1 VVIICPVDTGD
12 FRNLSGRNVLKPAQ
26 IANGVA
32 GLPYGAY
39 MRIFG
44 TRFFRLAIV
53 GSITN
58 VLLFTSASPASAV
71 CVINQAEIRQIS
83 DRSVMVVLGDS
94 ACTREFGEFGYY
106 TEIAPDVFGEVMGG
120 YGSRPIDSSG
130 VGFRPGGYGYVIE
143 TPTPEPT
150 YSAGVWVADADGV
163 VHSAF
168 MTIQNSY
175 LTTTTSTTSTTVAPT
190 TTTLAPSS
198 SNSSTKADN
207 QSIPKTTVTATTISD
222 VIVDDGV
229 EGDFAELAV
238 RAIGNKWEIKAETS
252 YSSTAMTV
260 RFRKSGSRLVTWNIV
275 TTGEGTRR
283 ILTSRNLSGGTLTL
297 LAQGLVV
304 DRLLVP

>member
-1 VVIICPVDTGD
+1 MLIICPVDTGD

-44 TRFFRLAIV
+44 TKTKKLLVIASVCCSSIAGLSNAASATCTIQSSRLQQVSEREILAIID
-53 GSITN
+53 GKCTKEIGESGY
-58 VLLFTSASPASAV
+58 FTR
-71 CVINQAEIRQIS
+71 I
-83 DRSVMVVLGDS
+83 G
-94 ACTREFGEFGYY
+94 
-106 TEIAPDVFGEVMGG
+106 PDVFGEVMAV
-120 YGSRPIDSSG
+120 YGSRRIDQF
-130 VGFRPGGYGYVIE
+130 GFGWQASYGYNIVFSEIGE
-143 TPTPEPT
+143 A
-150 YSAGVWVADADGV
+150 YAAGVWIADADGV
-163 VHSAF
+163 VHSEE

-175 LTTTTSTTSTTVAPT
+175 MTTTTTSTTIATSSSNPSTTTSNQTGPT
-190 TTTLAPSS
+190 TT
-198 SNSSTKADN
+198 
-207 QSIPKTTVTATTISD
+207 ISE

-229 EGDFAELAV
+229 EDEYAELFV

-297 LAQGLVV
+297 LAQGQVV